1 MAFDEGL
8 AQRVSEL
15 LADHPYATQKKMF
28 GGLCFMISGNVCV
41 AVMGEGIVVRVGPP
55 NYAYA
60 LTLPYTRE
68 FNFTGKP
75 MKGWVMVDAQGLA
88 EDEDLAQWLER
99 GEQFASA
106 LLPKH

>member
-1 MAFDEGL
+1 
-8 AQRVSEL
+8 
-15 LADHPYATQKKMF
+15 
-28 GGLCFMISGNVCV
+28 
-41 AVMGEGIVVRVGPP
+41 
-55 NYAYA
+55 
-60 LTLPYTRE
+60 
-68 FNFTGKP
+68 

>member
-1 MAFDEGL
+1 MALDEGL
-8 AQRVSEL
+8 AQRVREL
-15 LADHPYATQKKMF
+15 LTDNPNASQKKMF

-41 AVMGEGIVVRVGPP
+41 AVMGEGMVVRVGPP
-55 NYAYA
+55 SYAFA
-60 LTLPYTRE
+60 LALPHTSE

-75 MKGWVMVDAQGLA
+75 MKGWVMVDSQGLA